1 MGDSWTPDPGDL
13 FPFPLDAFQRQ
24 AMQALAEGRSVVVCA
39 PTGSGKTV
47 VAEYAIHRALYYNK
61 RIFYTT
67 PLKALSNQKFRDF
80 RQQFGAEVVGLLT
93 GDVSINRDAPIVVMT
108 TEIFRNMLYGT
119 PIGEVGTSL
128 ADLQAVVLDECHYMN
143 DPQRGTVW
151 EETIIYCPPS
161 VQLVALSA
169 TVANSQELTE
179 WIQRVH
185 GPTELVYSDF
195 RPVPLQ
201 FFFGNQKGFFPLLND
216 SKTGPHPQLK
226 LRRPTGDRQGIPD
239 VATVVKTLRDGD
251 MLPAIYFIFSR
262 RGCDQAVQAV
272 QDLDL
277 LTPEESARVRQQVEE
292 FLARNPELYQ
302 PGAMLEALY
311 RGIAAH
317 HAGVLPPWKALIET
331 LFQQG
336 LIRVV
341 FATETLAAGINMPAR
356 TTVISSLSKRTD
368 RGHRLLFPSEFLQMA
383 GRAGRRGMDQQGY
396 VVILQTPFEGAKEA
410 VRYALAD
417 PDPLESKFTPSY
429 GMVLNLLQMHTL
441 EETKELVQR
450 SFGQFLS
457 LRTLQPLQEKLA
469 QLRAQRERLAQELA
483 GVDMA
488 QVMAYDKLRQRH
500 KEARRLLKTLE
511 EQARQTRQK
520 QLSLAVNFAIVGTVL
535 ILEGKH
541 IPHPLPAVLV
551 TRVSGGGQ
559 FPYLVC
565 LGRDNRWYVATTHDV
580 IDLHAELP
588 RISAVDYLMP
598 PVDLLPKPGQH
609 RQGNEHTAL
618 IAQQIPDLLPVDM
631 APEVVAQRQ
640 EVERLEQL
648 LAEHPGRQV
657 TKSGALV
664 HKQYQLDK
672 LDQQIQQLERELQQ
686 KSQRHWQD
694 FLSLMDMLRECECL
708 DASLFPTSL
717 GQTVA
722 ALRGDNELW
731 LGLALRSGALDN
743 LSPSHLAAA
752 VAALVMETPRS
763 DSWTNYPLPEP
774 VSAVLNQLRPLRRRL
789 FQLQR
794 RYQIGFPLW
803 LEPDLAPLVERW
815 AAGVSWLDLGQHTN
829 LDGGDIVRLIRRTM
843 DVLSQIPHVPHLSPE
858 LQTNACLAW
867 EAMNRFPVDEGW
879 ED

>member
-1 MGDSWTPDPGDL
+1 MGNALTPDPDQL
-13 FPFPLDAFQRQ
+13 FPFPLDAFQRR
-24 AMQALAEGRSVVVCA
+24 AIEALAAGRSVVVCA
-39 PTGSGKTV
+39 PTGSGKTL
-47 VAEYAIHRALYYNK
+47 VAEYAIHRALW
-61 RIFYTT
+61 RGERVFYTT

-80 RQQFGAEVVGLLT
+80 RQQFGAEMVGLLT
-93 GDVSINRDAPIVVMT
+93 GDVSINRDAPVVVMT

-128 ADLQAVVLDECHYMN
+128 VGLNAVVLDECHYMN

-169 TVANSQELTE
+169 TVANSQELTQ
-179 WIQRVH
+179 WIQQVH
-185 GPTELVYSDF
+185 GPTELIYSDF

-201 FFFGNQKGFFPLLND
+201 FFFGNQKGIFPLLNET
-216 SKTGPHPQLK
+216 KTGPNPHLK
-226 LRRPTGDRQGIPD
+226 LRRPTGDRQGIPE
-239 VATVVKTLRDGD
+239 VEMVVKTLRDWD
-251 MLPAIYFIFSR
+251 LLPAIYFIFSR

-272 QDLDL
+272 RELDL
-277 LTPEESARVRQQVEE
+277 LTPEESERLRQQVDE

-302 PGAMLEALY
+302 PGSMLEALY

-383 GRAGRRGMDQQGY
+383 GRAGRRGMDDQGY
-396 VVILQTPFEGAKEA
+396 VIILQTPFEGAREA
-410 VRYALAD
+410 VRFALAD

-457 LRTLQPLQEKLA
+457 LRALQPLQEKLA
-469 QLRAQRERLAQELA
+469 QLQAQRDRLAQELA

-488 QVMAYDKLRQRH
+488 QVAAYEKLRQKH
-500 KEARRLLKTLE
+500 KEARRLLKMLE
-511 EQARQTRQK
+511 EQARETRQK
-520 QLSLAVNFAIVGTVL
+520 QLALAVNFAIVGTVL
-535 ILEGKH
+535 ILQGKH
-541 IPHPLPAVLV
+541 IPQPTPAVLV
-551 TRVSGGGQ
+551 TRVAGGGQ

-565 LGRDNRWYVATTHDV
+565 LGRDNRWYVVTTHDV

-588 RISAVDYLMP
+588 RISAVDYLTP

-609 RQGNEHTAL
+609 RHGNEQTAL
-618 IAQQIPDLLPVDM
+618 IAQQIPEMLPVEM

-640 EVERLEQL
+640 EVERLEAQL
-648 LAEHPGRQV
+648 AAHPGRL

-664 HKQYQLDK
+664 QKQSQLEK
-672 LDQQIQQLERELQQ
+672 LDQQIQQLQQEWQQ

-694 FLSLMDMLRECECL
+694 FLSLMDMLTECECL
-708 DASLFPTSL
+708 ESLTPTSL

-731 LGLALRSGALDN
+731 LGLALRSGAFDE
-743 LSPSHLAAA
+743 LSPPHLAAA

-763 DSWTNYPLPEP
+763 DSWTNYPLPAP
-774 VSAVLNQLRPLRRRL
+774 VDAALAQLRPLRRKL

-794 RYQIGFPLW
+794 RYHIGFPLW

-815 AAGVSWLDLGQHTN
+815 AAGVLWPELCQHTN

-843 DVLSQIPHVPHLSPE
+843 DVLSQIPHAPHLSVP
-858 LQTNACLAW
+858 LQTNARLAW
-867 EAMNRFPVDEGW
+867 EAMNRFPVDEGL